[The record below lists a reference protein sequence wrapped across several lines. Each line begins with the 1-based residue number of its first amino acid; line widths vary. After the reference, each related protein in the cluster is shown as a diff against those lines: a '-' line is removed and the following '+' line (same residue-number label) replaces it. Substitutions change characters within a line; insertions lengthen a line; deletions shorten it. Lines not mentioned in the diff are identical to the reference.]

1 MHDDR
6 ADKSCPV
13 FVISHR
19 YTLIGQNGCPFKVH
33 FVPFLEASST
43 ESMEVHMIRSGRGW
57 RARRPLRLKGSKLLE
72 NVHWLGSLDH
82 DSQFH
87 G

>member
-6 ADKSCPV
+6 ADKSYPI

-19 YTLIGQNGCPFKVH
+19 YALIGQRGCPFKVVH
-33 FVPFLEASST
+33 FVPLLEASST

-57 RARRPLRLKGSKLLE
+57 RARRPLSSKGSKLL
-72 NVHWLGSLDH
+72 
-82 DSQFH
+82 
-87 G
+87 